1 MKQELLRLLSL
12 GGHCKQREPAFSYSK
27 WKMEKASAFV
37 KVTVCRRHSHT
48 QESLYRDLVTISS
61 ASQIKPGC
69 SVCGF
74 DTDMAMNCPVNSQAG
89 MLQSRLCASIYHCN
103 V

>member
-12 GGHCKQREPAFSYSK
+12 GGQKAKRTCFLLL
-27 WKMEKASAFV
+27 KMENVKATAFV

-89 MLQSRLCASIYHCN
+89 MLQSWLCASIYHCN